1 MNYRDYWLEP
11 DNKLEFLRGTD
22 ISAYFG
28 QLMDVM
34 KQFITKRLSD
44 IEIDPS
50 TTLLSQRMAVN
61 ERMMRTPRNILNS
74 PRPILY
80 INGSLIDNVS
90 YQGAMSANQFLG
102 DRQYKNIDAI
112 GTMLF
117 YKNDYTVLDDNS
129 RNKALYLIPYSYKFN
144 FEFTI
149 IVDTLYYARN
159 VANDLSTIFTEE
171 NTDCINIKLV
181 SFLSKRSYRKIVTA
195 YGIDVENIDACRAF
209 IDEISPYEI
218 YIRKNPGTGA
228 NELAFVMEHSVNL
241 LPRAEIESSSTPVDG
256 KYPIR
261 FGMDLEINLPRD
273 YVFKT
278 FRPYRAPITLE
289 TGTDMPAIIMTK
301 RENYG
306 TYRKLT
312 EISWSVVND
321 ATDYVIDLKQ
331 LESYF
336 LAGQVPEVLL
346 ITDRL
351 DEVIALLNGDTKSL
365 FSARITYNG
374 EELYYG
380 KLVTF
385 NLPTTIKKDEAV
397 LVEFYMDFA
406 LYKNTY
412 SKLPR
417 AGKYKATD
425 VLF

>member
-1 MNYRDYWLEP
+1 MNYKDYWLEP

-44 IEIDPS
+44 IEIDPA

-90 YQGAMSANQFLG
+90 YQGAMTANQFLG

-117 YKNDYTVLDDNS
+117 YKNDYTILDDNT
-129 RNKALYLIPYSYKFN
+129 RNKALYLIPYSYKFF

-171 NTDCINIKLV
+171 NTDCINVKLV
-181 SFLSKRSYRKIVTA
+181 SFLSKRSYRKIVEA
-195 YGIDVENIDACRAF
+195 YGIDVNNIDACRAF

-218 YIRKNPGTGA
+218 SIRKNPGTGQ
-228 NELAFVMEHSVNL
+228 NELAFTMEHSVNL
-241 LPRAEIESSSTPVDG
+241 LPKPEIESSSTPVDG

-261 FGMDLEINLPRD
+261 FGMDVEINLPRD

-278 FRPYRAPITLE
+278 FRPYRAPKTLE
-289 TGTDMPAIIMTK
+289 TGTDMPATIMTK
-301 RENYG
+301 RENIG
-306 TYRKLT
+306 TYRKIT
-312 EISWSVVND
+312 EISWTIVND
-321 ATDYVIDLKQ
+321 ATDYTMDLKA

-336 LAGQVPEVLL
+336 LKGQVAEVLL

-351 DEVIALLNGDTKSL
+351 DEVIALLNNDTRTL
-365 FSARITYNG
+365 FSARVTYNG
-374 EELYYG
+374 TELHYG
-380 KLVTF
+380 ELITLE
-385 NLPTTIKKDEAV
+385 LPRSIEKDEAL
-397 LVEFYMDFA
+397 LVELYLDFA

-412 SKLPR
+412 NKLPKE
-417 AGKYKATD
+417 GKYKATD

>member
-1 MNYRDYWLEP
+1 MNYNDYWLEP

-50 TTLLSQRMAVN
+50 TILLSQRMAVN

-80 INGSLIDNVS
+80 LNGSLIDNVS
-90 YQGAMSANQFLG
+90 YQGSMSANQFLG

-129 RNKALYLIPYSYKFN
+129 RNKALYMIPYSYKFN

-159 VANDLSTIFTEE
+159 VANDLSTVFTEE
-171 NTDCINIKLV
+171 NTDCINVKLV
-181 SFLSKRSYRKIVTA
+181 SFLSKRSYRKIVEA
-195 YGIDVENIDACRAF
+195 YKIDVNNIDACRSF

-228 NELAFVMEHSVNL
+228 NELAFLMEHSVNL

-256 KYPIR
+256 RYPIR
-261 FGMDLEINLPRD
+261 FGMDIEINLPRD

-278 FRPYRAPITLE
+278 FRPYRAPVVLE
-289 TGTDMPAIIMTK
+289 SGTDMPATIMTK

-306 TYRKLT
+306 TYRKVT
-312 EISWSVVND
+312 EISWSIVED
-321 ATDYVIDLKQ
+321 TTDYVLNLKDL
-331 LESYF
+331 EGYF

-351 DEVIALLNGDTKSL
+351 DEVIKLLNGDTKSL
-365 FSARITYNG
+365 FSARVTYNG
-374 EELYYG
+374 TELYYG
-380 KLVTF
+380 ELITLD
-385 NLPTTIKKDEAV
+385 LPRTIKKDEAV

-412 SKLPR
+412 IKLPR
-417 AGKYKATD
+417 EGKYKATD

>member
-1 MNYRDYWLEP
+1 MNYNDYWLEP

-50 TTLLSQRMAVN
+50 TILLSQRMAVN

-80 INGSLIDNVS
+80 LNGSLIDNVS
-90 YQGAMSANQFLG
+90 YQGSMSANQFLG

-129 RNKALYLIPYSYKFN
+129 RNKALYMIPYSYKFN

-159 VANDLSTIFTEE
+159 VANDLSTVFTEE
-171 NTDCINIKLV
+171 NTDCINVKLV
-181 SFLSKRSYRKIVTA
+181 SFLSKRSYRKIVEA
-195 YGIDVENIDACRAF
+195 YKIDVNNIDACRSF

-228 NELAFVMEHSVNL
+228 NELAFLMEHSVNL

-261 FGMDLEINLPRD
+261 FGMDIEINLPRD

-278 FRPYRAPITLE
+278 FRPYRAPVVLE
-289 TGTDMPAIIMTK
+289 SGTDMPATIMTK

-306 TYRKLT
+306 TYRKVT
-312 EISWSVVND
+312 EISWSIVEDN
-321 ATDYVIDLKQ
+321 TDYVLNLKDL
-331 LESYF
+331 EGYF

-351 DEVIALLNGDTKSL
+351 DEVIKLLNGDTKSL
-365 FSARITYNG
+365 FSARVTYNG
-374 EELYYG
+374 TELYYG
-380 KLVTF
+380 ELITLD
-385 NLPTTIKKDEAV
+385 LPRTIKKDEAV

-417 AGKYKATD
+417 EGKYKATD

>member
-1 MNYRDYWLEP
+1 MNYKDYWLEP
-11 DNKLEFLRGTD
+11 DIKLEFLRGTD

-34 KQFITKRLSD
+34 KQFIVKRLSD
-44 IEIDPS
+44 IEIDPATILTS
-50 TTLLSQRMAVN
+50 TRMAVN

-80 INGSLIDNVS
+80 LNSSLIDNVS
-90 YQGAMSANQFLG
+90 YQGAMSSNQFLG

-117 YKNDYTVLDDNS
+117 YKNDYTVKDDNS
-129 RNKALYLIPYSYKFN
+129 RNKALYMIPYSYKFN

-149 IVDTLYYARN
+149 IVDTVYYARN
-159 VANDLSTIFTEE
+159 LANDLSTVFTEE
-171 NTDCINIKLV
+171 NTDCINVKLV
-181 SFLSKRSYRKIVTA
+181 SFLSKRSYRKIVEA
-195 YGIDVENIDACRAF
+195 YGIDVNNIDACRAF
-209 IDEISPYEI
+209 IDEISPYEM
-218 YIRKNPGTGA
+218 YIRKNPGTGQ
-228 NELAFVMEHSVNL
+228 NELAFLMEHSVNL

-261 FGMDLEINLPRD
+261 FGMDIEINLPRD

-278 FRPYRAPITLE
+278 FRPYRAPKSLE
-289 TGTDMPAIIMTK
+289 EGTDMPATIMTK

-312 EISWSVVND
+312 EISWSIVND
-321 ATDYVIDLKQ
+321 ATDYTLDLKQ
-331 LESYF
+331 LETYF

-346 ITDRL
+346 TTDRL

-365 FSARITYNG
+365 FSARVTYDG
-374 EELYYG
+374 TELYYG
-380 KLVTF
+380 QLITL
-385 NLPTTIKKDEAV
+385 NLPTDIKKDAAV

-417 AGKYKATD
+417 LGKYKATD
-425 VLF
+425 ILF

>member
-1 MNYRDYWLEP
+1 MNYNDYWLEP

-50 TTLLSQRMAVN
+50 TILLSQRMAVN

-80 INGSLIDNVS
+80 LNGSLIDNVS
-90 YQGAMSANQFLG
+90 YQGSMSANQFLG

-129 RNKALYLIPYSYKFN
+129 RNKALYMIPYSYKFN

-159 VANDLSTIFTEE
+159 VANDLSTVFTEE
-171 NTDCINIKLV
+171 NTDCINVKLV
-181 SFLSKRSYRKIVTA
+181 SFLSKRSYRKIVEA
-195 YGIDVENIDACRAF
+195 YNIDVNNIDACRSF

-228 NELAFVMEHSVNL
+228 NELAFLMEHSVNL

-261 FGMDLEINLPRD
+261 FGMDIEINLPRD

-278 FRPYRAPITLE
+278 FRPYRAPVVLE
-289 TGTDMPAIIMTK
+289 SGTDMPATIMTK

-306 TYRKLT
+306 TYRKVT
-312 EISWSVVND
+312 EISWSIVED
-321 ATDYVIDLKQ
+321 TTDYVLNLKDL
-331 LESYF
+331 EGYF

-351 DEVIALLNGDTKSL
+351 DEVIKLLNGDTKSL
-365 FSARITYNG
+365 FSARVTYNG
-374 EELYYG
+374 TELYYG
-380 KLVTF
+380 ELITLD
-385 NLPTTIKKDEAV
+385 LPRTIKKDEAV

-417 AGKYKATD
+417 EGKYKATD